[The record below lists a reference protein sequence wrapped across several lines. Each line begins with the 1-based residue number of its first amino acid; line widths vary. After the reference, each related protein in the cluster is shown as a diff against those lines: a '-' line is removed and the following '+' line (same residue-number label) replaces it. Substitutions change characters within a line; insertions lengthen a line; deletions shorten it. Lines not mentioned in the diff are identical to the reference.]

1 MPRKQTKC
9 IEDNCDKLTH
19 GIRCRRHS
27 ADHKRKFASIRD
39 MQRHHSLVKK
49 YNLTL
54 EEFYIYWQ
62 AFRGQCGICGKDMK
76 HPEHRKGQSLDVV
89 AVDHDHTTGK
99 VRGLLCNACNKGLGF
114 FKDSKEL
121 LDKAIKWLQ

>member
-1 MPRKQTKC
+1 MITIGNVLNLYFSTVDEFSPR
-9 IEDNCDKLTH
+9 D
-19 GIRCRRHS
+19 
-27 ADHKRKFASIRD
+27 
-39 MQRHHSLVKK
+39 
-49 YNLTL
+49 LTL
-54 EEFYIYWQ
+54 DNWGVFNTTN
-62 AFRGQCGICGKDMK
+62 DMK